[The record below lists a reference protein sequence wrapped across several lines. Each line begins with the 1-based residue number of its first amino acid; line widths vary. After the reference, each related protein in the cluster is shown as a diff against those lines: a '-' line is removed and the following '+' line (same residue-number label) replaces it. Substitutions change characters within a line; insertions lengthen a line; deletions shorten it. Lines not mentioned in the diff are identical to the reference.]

1 MSIYNNKS
9 VELAFAVPRSEA
21 FALPNILK
29 RQREAHAEYKIYS
42 RAILIIEVRVC
53 VYVVYTQ

>member
-9 VELAFAVPRSEA
+9 VEPAFSVPRSEA

-29 RQREAHAEYKIYS
+29 RQREAHAEYKINS
-42 RAILIIEVRVC
+42 RAMLTIKVRVC
-53 VYVVYTQ
+53 AYVYTQ